1 MQDLLNKEPVK
12 RVSQKLKDFDE
23 KLEVIVLE
31 TSARTAKDAADS
43 LNTEVGSIIKSLF
56 LRTQKSFLL
65 CLVAGDKRC
74 SLNKIKKILNEKDV
88 SMGSADQV
96 KEITGFTIGGVSP
109 VGNLKPIKIF
119 IDESLSRSQN
129 IYGPAGHPNC
139 VFDHKPDIF
148 IPVGIP
154 GIDYDGI
161 MFRTD
166 NVVSVALKNIRDIK
180 LPTTENI
187 INQLF

>member
-12 RVSQKLKDFDE
+12 RVSKSLKDFNA

-56 LRTQKSFLL
+56 LRTEKSFLL

-96 KEITGFTIGGVSP
+96 KEVTGFTIGGVSP
-109 VGNLKPIKIF
+109 VAHLNSLNIY
-119 IDESLSRSQN
+119 IDQSLSRFKN
-129 IYGPAGHPNC
+129 IYGAAGHPNC
-139 VFDHKPDIF
+139 IFKIDFVNLQKITNGKVMDI
-148 IPVGIP
+148 
-154 GIDYDGI
+154 
-161 MFRTD
+161 
-166 NVVSVALKNIRDIK
+166 S
-180 LPTTENI
+180 E
-187 INQLF
+187 